1 MSTAD
6 TEDDLAVD
14 VTITDGGQMQPPEQ
28 EDPDSV
34 DITRSTAEEEQ
45 ESEEAEE
52 EEESEEAE
60 QQEGEEQEESEG
72 EEQEAEEEEAE
83 EQKEESEEESGE
95 TTILD
100 LTIDGLYLDLLG
112 LEVDLDEVHLDIIAR
127 EGEGKLLGNLL
138 SAVGG
143 LLDSPDLL
151 GGLDGLGDLI
161 PSVHPI
167 QRAKDL
173 ASAMTDR
180 LRGMGDKIV
189 DRLMSAIPFEQ
200 LLSRF
205 FEALV
210 DHLVPIETESEE
222 EEAQAA

>member
-34 DITRSTAEEEQ
+34 DITRSTAEEDE

-72 EEQEAEEEEAE
+72 EEQEAEEEAE
-83 EQKEESEEESGE
+83 DQEEESEEESGE